1 MVGKKAVTKDFVE
14 ALCLYVEAMNN
25 LNKQYIQAVADIN
38 EMFNKRIEGIETNA
52 EVRLPLQ

>member
-1 MVGKKAVTKDFVE
+1 MERNTTITKDFVE

-38 EMFNKRIEGIETNA
+38 EMFNKRIEGMKEDETHYP
-52 EVRLPLQ
+52 VQ